1 MMNKRKTKSG
11 FNGTGH
17 HFHGR
22 DIDDLIVRTMN
33 AHLDHPAPDACLGT
47 ETHLFNVLLTAKS
60 CAYTLDMS
68 KELWLNVGRWSRLI
82 KEYISKD
89 ELEQFIRLS
98 KVIYTREARM
108 GATTEMKF
116 IAPVR
121 SDKRHRWGGCLL
133 AVVFRGEYDN
143 HPTLTLYT
151 RTTYMGYMGLL
162 DAGIAHL
169 IAGMISGGHPE
180 RISFRWYIT
189 SMQLHSFKSLPYMF
203 TNEVWWNRLVE
214 SELDR
219 SLIAHMPPTWREC
232 MRWYCRLMDSF
243 RKEGVKMMETE
254 KYGPYK
260 RVKRRWL
267 EHTDNLAITVPRSL
281 PIGRLTFEK
290 AQ

>member
-1 MMNKRKTKSG
+1 MINKRKTKSVFKG
-11 FNGTGH
+11 AGH

-22 DIDDLIVRTMN
+22 DIDELIVKTMN
-33 AHLDHPAPDACLGT
+33 GHLDHPAPDACLGT
-47 ETHLFNVLLTAKS
+47 ETHLFNVLLTANS

-89 ELEQFIRLS
+89 DLEQFIRLS

-108 GATTEMKF
+108 GATTEMRFLSPIREPK
-116 IAPVR
+116 
-121 SDKRHRWGGCLL
+121 KHRWGGCLMG
-133 AVVFRGEYDN
+133 VVFRGEYDN
-143 HPTLTLYT
+143 YPTLTLYT

-162 DAGIAHL
+162 DAAIIHL
-169 IAGMISGGHPE
+169 LATMISDGHPE
-180 RISFRWYIT
+180 RVNFRWYIA

-203 TNEVWWNRLVE
+203 TNNTWWNKLV
-214 SELDR
+214 SAELDR
-219 SLIAHMPPTWREC
+219 SRIAHMTPTWREC
-232 MRWYCRLMDSF
+232 MRWYCRLMDAF
-243 RKEGVKMMETE
+243 RKEGVKMMDTE

-267 EHTDNLAITVPRSL
+267 EHTDNLAITVPHSS
-281 PIGRLTFEK
+281 PVSRLTFEK